1 MAAKYGET
9 SAVQTTPFHSE
20 QRSAERFRLSLP
32 TETDRGPGV
41 TRDVS
46 LSGLYLVTKER
57 LSIDDRLQLVVA
69 LPDGD
74 CSFPFRLA
82 LQGRVV
88 RVEDLDGAVGA
99 GIAVDKE
106 STSLLRAS

>member
-20 QRSAERFRLSLP
+20 RRSAERFSVSLP
-32 TETDRGPGV
+32 AETDKGPGV

-57 LSIDDRLQLVVA
+57 LFADDRLQLVVA

-74 CSFPFRLA
+74 RSFPFRLA
-82 LQGRVV
+82 LKGRVV
-88 RVEDLDGAVGA
+88 RVEEVDGASGA
-99 GIAVDKE
+99 GIAVDE
-106 STSLLRAS
+106 ASPSLLWAS